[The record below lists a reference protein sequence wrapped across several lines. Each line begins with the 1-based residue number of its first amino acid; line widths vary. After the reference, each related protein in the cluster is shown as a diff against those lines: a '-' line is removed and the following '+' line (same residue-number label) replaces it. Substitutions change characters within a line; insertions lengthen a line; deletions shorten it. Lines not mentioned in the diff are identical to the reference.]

1 MFVMSYLC
9 HCSSATRAAGRRYR
23 RSPCQGIKILQRA
36 TRNQEV
42 LLPITAYRLTGVVSF
57 NHPQGSSIQS
67 PIGKSPINQELA
79 VGRLV
84 QSPTEEFRLVGCR
97 LRTLDFVIGYVIPDI
112 EYTVHALIYLIDIF
126 PASSKVE
133 APAFFLDDMQ
143 RSFSNGFD
151 LKLKG
156 FKTAT
161 VIGNKTVRYQTKSN
175 YWLVTYE
182 FD

>member
-1 MFVMSYLC
+1 MPLFISD
-9 HCSSATRAAGRRYR
+9 SSRRPTIP
-23 RSPCQGIKILQRA
+23 SIALP
-36 TRNQEV
+36 RNQDPSASNEESRICNRYIDCSIKKSCYR
-42 LLPITAYRLTGVVSF
+42 LLPIDL
-57 NHPQGSSIQS
+57 QGSS
-67 PIGKSPINQELA
+67 L
-79 VGRLV
+79 GRLV